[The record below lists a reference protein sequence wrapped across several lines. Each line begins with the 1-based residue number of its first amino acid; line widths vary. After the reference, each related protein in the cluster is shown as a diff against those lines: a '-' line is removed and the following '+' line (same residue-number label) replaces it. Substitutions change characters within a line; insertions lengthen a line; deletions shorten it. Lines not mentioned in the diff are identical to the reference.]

1 MASAKAPR
9 RRATAPRPPRTAVAS
24 VIRSSLSTPFASGP
38 LAGEVKGLGPG
49 KLITLTSSAPQE
61 IMRTA
66 LVHTLFEEAGG
77 GERLALEMYRA
88 LKDLG
93 HEVDLYTAHVD
104 DRAWEVLTSGMKG
117 VPRPEVLGEPLT
129 SRLLRR
135 SGRLVR
141 YRRLLTM
148 GYLARYAEGLRQ
160 RYDVIVETQSN
171 VPLRWADASYVHF
184 PALIDY
190 MALQA
195 RAGGLRRLYDWLV
208 VRRARSL
215 ADSTRPVMTNSS
227 WTAEYVR
234 KAYSSQRVYVVHP
247 PVNVEEL
254 LPLGGD
260 RGKIVL
266 TVSRISPEKRLTA
279 IAEVAR
285 LVPEAEFYLV
295 GSTSVYSGP
304 VLREIRERAEGL
316 RNFHLET
323 DVPRKRILDL
333 MSQASIYLHP
343 PFAEHFGIA
352 IAEAAAAGLV
362 PVVYRD
368 GGGWTDIA
376 SRVDQGLGYANAEE
390 AASIIRSLMSD
401 RGRLKVL
408 SARAREVAK
417 GFSYERFKERLNEVI
432 RELARA

>member
-1 MASAKAPR
+1 MKPKI
-9 RRATAPRPPRTAVAS
+9 AV
-24 VIRSSLSTPFASGP
+24 
-38 LAGEVKGLGPG
+38 
-49 KLITLTSSAPQE
+49 
-61 IMRTA
+61 
-66 LVHTLFEEAGG
+66 VHTFFDEAGG
-77 GERLALEMYRA
+77 GERLALEMVRA
-88 LKDLG
+88 LRELG
-93 HEVDLYTAHVD
+93 HRADLYTAHVD
-104 DRAWEVLTSGMKG
+104 ERAWGVLTSGLEDP
-117 VPRPEVLGEPLT
+117 PRPIPLGEPLLSKALRMT
-129 SRLLRR
+129 GRFVRLRR
-135 SGRLVR
+135 LYAITRLAGRVKQVTKDYDLV
-141 YRRLLTM
+141 
-148 GYLARYAEGLRQ
+148 
-160 RYDVIVETQSN
+160 IETQTN
-171 VPLRWADASYVHF
+171 VPVFWADASYIHF
-184 PALIDY
+184 PAIIDY

-208 VRRARSL
+208 VRRVRSL
-215 ADSTRPVMTNSS
+215 ADSTRPVMTNSN
-227 WTAEYVR
+227 WTAECVR
-234 KAYSSQRVYVVHP
+234 KAYGSQRVYVVHP

-285 LVPEAEFYLV
+285 LLPEAEFYLV

-316 RNFHLET
+316 SNFHLET
-323 DVPRKRILDL
+323 DVPRKRILEL

-352 IAEAAAAGLV
+352 IAEAVAAGLV

-376 SRVDQGLGYANAEE
+376 SRIDKGLGYTSVEE
-390 AASIIRSLMSD
+390 AAHIVRSLLND
-401 RGRLKVL
+401 PGRLKGL

-417 GFSYERFKERLNEVI
+417 GFSYERFKERVGEVI
-432 RELARA
+432 EHL

>member
-1 MASAKAPR
+1 MTKLKI
-9 RRATAPRPPRTAVAS
+9 AV
-24 VIRSSLSTPFASGP
+24 I
-38 LAGEVKGLGPG
+38 
-49 KLITLTSSAPQE
+49 
-61 IMRTA
+61 
-66 LVHTLFEEAGG
+66 HTFFDEAGG
-77 GERLALEMYRA
+77 GERLALEMVRA
-88 LKDLG
+88 LRELG
-93 HEVDLYTAHVD
+93 HRADLYTAHVD
-104 DRAWEVLTSGMKG
+104 ERAWGVLTSGLEDP
-117 VPRPEVLGEPLT
+117 PRPIPLGEPLL
-129 SRLLRR
+129 SRALRR
-135 SGRLVR
+135 TGRFVR
-141 YRRLLTM
+141 LRRLYAITR
-148 GYLARYAEGLRQ
+148 LAGRVKRVTKD
-160 RYDVIVETQSN
+160 YDLVIETQTN
-171 VPLRWADASYVHF
+171 VPVFWADASYIHF

-215 ADSTRPVMTNSS
+215 ADSTRPVMTNSG

-234 KAYSSQRVYVVHP
+234 KAYGSQRVYVVHP

-260 RGKIVL
+260 RGKVVL

-304 VLREIRERAEGL
+304 VRREIRERGEGL
-316 RNFHLET
+316 SNFHLET
-323 DVPRKRILDL
+323 DVPRRRILEL

-368 GGGWTDIA
+368 GGGWTDIV
-376 SRVDQGLGYANAEE
+376 SRIDKGLGYTSVEE
-390 AASIIRSLMSD
+390 ATHIIRSLLND
-401 RGRLKVL
+401 PGRLKVL
-408 SARAREVAK
+408 SVKAREVAK
-417 GFSYERFKERLNEVI
+417 GFSYERFKERVGEVI
-432 RELARA
+432 ERL